1 MTVDRLRQEMPADEF
16 MRWGMFYARKAQRE
30 QLEALK
36 AKGRR

>member
-1 MTVDRLRQEMPADEF
+1 MPADEF